1 MQQISSSGLSTWPD
15 QTTAPREFA
24 EVLFSYGKNH
34 EQKQWL
40 LGGGGSA
47 RSQFRGRINEVV
59 QFESYNASCGV
70 RVDSGPLALSGAVVP
85 TAAKHRGTNASSF
98 SEATFSRDRIKK
110 RSLKRALRRSARDG
124 GAWYKG
130 RWISS
135 QRPAPQSSASP
146 TKVPGVD
153 RLSIFTWNC
162 GGLSG
167 LLFQEIRTLLG
178 QHPEV
183 KILVLQETH
192 HDYQSE
198 WTDGGWTF
206 IHSPAKVPKQG
217 GIMVGIRSDFSLQST
232 IRWQE
237 LIPGRLVHV
246 RCYAQEQHLD
256 VVGIYQHTLPFGGS
270 SLEAALKKRK
280 TLWNRLDGFL
290 KSLPVRSSVFLAGDF
305 NSGVNPSSPLAG
317 PGVLPHSQQKLVVEE
332 RQWLTE
338 MLRSHQ
344 LCALNT
350 WGTRRATYQHPT
362 GQSQI
367 DFILVRC
374 ALADGESRRCGPWR
388 VPLAGWRTAGH
399 LPLLASVR
407 VQWRPWLLKKPT
419 RGGGAAAVYPDE
431 SVPLGRLRADVL
443 RCSEPAAAPPAR
455 PGVEGLDGRIVQFW
469 NARRQLQRHQQ
480 VKAASFRQIFARLRL
495 VLQLQK
501 RHRELRARARANKR
515 KQLLSILSIAESAA
529 QQGDSR
535 SLFRCVRWLAPRSA
549 TRSIRLRDAAGY
561 CLMHPRD
568 ECKMLADYA
577 KKLFQAQRPED
588 RIELRL
594 LPLPPALFHE
604 GAWRKALLQ
613 LKPGKVAPVNEP
625 GVQAWRDL
633 VDEVA
638 PRLQSIAEDSL
649 CAARPTI
656 PAKWTE
662 MQLAWLPKV
671 GKTPSTP
678 ENLRSIGLLPADT
691 KALMLILRD
700 AAADS
705 ILASIRSIPQY
716 AYRPGSSTGDAILRA
731 SSHCGQVRALLR
743 EHQQDHT
750 SKILGTA
757 RVPLVG
763 GLMVSV
769 DLRKAFDSVS
779 HQEIY
784 HSLLEADVDEAIAV
798 APVQM
803 HVQSTCTIQHGGT
816 TRTVPMSRG
825 LRQGCPIAP
834 ILFAAWTGRLMR
846 RLRALATGQAWQRYT
861 MFADDLH
868 GSWLIRDV
876 AGFRAAIAELL
887 SLIRLLQDL
896 GMAVNFQKSLAVLRL
911 RGSSVPRINRSFLVW
926 RDGAQYL
933 RLRSEPQDIFLPLA
947 GMMPY
952 LGVTLSDDNFELQ
965 TFRARAGSAQARF
978 QELRRVLRSQGP
990 LAERHRLR
998 LYKATVW
1005 PTLWYALAMV
1015 GVTVDVL
1022 RGVSS
1027 LLAGH
1032 LRKVLRIYKEGVS
1045 NEQVLCQAD
1054 LRPAEFLLAQ
1064 TRRKQASIQ
1073 EDAHRSVELK
1083 APELARVGALLELL
1097 EVSAEVPGTTTLTAS
1112 LRSEVAF
1119 IPCPV
1124 CGVYYDSQGSL
1135 NMHIQHRHPHIHQ
1148 EAKLA
1153 FSKERHSLFGL
1164 PHCRFCRSRLHDW
1177 RSLARHVATGTCP
1190 RLKEFAAL
1198 GLDEAAMLQRI
1209 TDEEAR
1215 DPPAPPEGVRLPSA
1229 AQGLVDEALRV
1240 TPEQLGTHGACLR
1253 VLAQSCAL
1261 CGQLVKE
1268 AGKMK
1273 THWMRSHKEDW
1284 AQVSGVIVGEAK
1296 SLLSTFRTPCEY
1308 CGSKAKQVAD
1318 HAGKCPALFQLLAV
1332 RHLRRVGHTSSGIQ
1346 LAPSLKQREAP
1357 PQYQSFDLGH
1367 TALGRYFKAPPKSDE
1382 PSAKS
1387 ASVSVP
1393 RRDMPPAR
1401 GCAPAAGSGSGP
1413 PGLQSALST
1422 IPDVPKMPWVQRLVL
1437 RNPQNYCYMN
1447 SAVMAVLHCFGGY
1460 DALPRGFQML
1470 YTLCGKAVATAK
1482 SLVLASQLQIRAA
1495 LRDWVFD
1502 ERQHDVAEFAGVLL
1516 PGLGLGL
1523 GGWEARAP
1531 AEEGVAVYMR
1541 GQMPL
1546 LLPLGTEA
1554 CELQHCLH
1562 EWHHSQGVLHAVVAT
1577 GPSEL
1582 LLVQLS
1588 RHRQGSKVMTPVTLG
1603 ELVRV
1608 PFFGHG
1614 LEVQWRCYLVKAVIE
1629 HHGESVQAGH
1639 YRAVLRVNQRWM
1651 LTDDGVAAI
1660 GVEWDATR
1668 ASCCYLL
1675 WLERA
1680 QVDVGDTSADAA
1692 PPLLGPSRPSL

>member
-1 MQQISSSGLSTWPD
+1 
-15 QTTAPREFA
+15 
-24 EVLFSYGKNH
+24 
-34 EQKQWL
+34 
-40 LGGGGSA
+40 
-47 RSQFRGRINEVV
+47 
-59 QFESYNASCGV
+59 
-70 RVDSGPLALSGAVVP
+70 
-85 TAAKHRGTNASSF
+85 
-98 SEATFSRDRIKK
+98 
-110 RSLKRALRRSARDG
+110 
-124 GAWYKG
+124 
-130 RWISS
+130 
-135 QRPAPQSSASP
+135 
-146 TKVPGVD
+146 
-153 RLSIFTWNC
+153 
-162 GGLSG
+162 
-167 LLFQEIRTLLG
+167 
-178 QHPEV
+178 
-183 KILVLQETH
+183 
-192 HDYQSE
+192 
-198 WTDGGWTF
+198 
-206 IHSPAKVPKQG
+206 
-217 GIMVGIRSDFSLQST
+217 
-232 IRWQE
+232 
-237 LIPGRLVHV
+237 
-246 RCYAQEQHLD
+246 
-256 VVGIYQHTLPFGGS
+256 
-270 SLEAALKKRK
+270 
-280 TLWNRLDGFL
+280 
-290 KSLPVRSSVFLAGDF
+290 
-305 NSGVNPSSPLAG
+305 
-317 PGVLPHSQQKLVVEE
+317 
-332 RQWLTE
+332 
-338 MLRSHQ
+338 
-344 LCALNT
+344 
-350 WGTRRATYQHPT
+350 
-362 GQSQI
+362 
-367 DFILVRC
+367 
-374 ALADGESRRCGPWR
+374 
-388 VPLAGWRTAGH
+388 
-399 LPLLASVR
+399 
-407 VQWRPWLLKKPT
+407 
-419 RGGGAAAVYPDE
+419 
-431 SVPLGRLRADVL
+431 
-443 RCSEPAAAPPAR
+443 
-455 PGVEGLDGRIVQFW
+455 
-469 NARRQLQRHQQ
+469 
-480 VKAASFRQIFARLRL
+480 
-495 VLQLQK
+495 
-501 RHRELRARARANKR
+501 
-515 KQLLSILSIAESAA
+515 
-529 QQGDSR
+529 
-535 SLFRCVRWLAPRSA
+535 
-549 TRSIRLRDAAGY
+549 
-561 CLMHPRD
+561 
-568 ECKMLADYA
+568 
-577 KKLFQAQRPED
+577 
-588 RIELRL
+588 
-594 LPLPPALFHE
+594 
-604 GAWRKALLQ
+604 
-613 LKPGKVAPVNEP
+613 
-625 GVQAWRDL
+625 
-633 VDEVA
+633 
-638 PRLQSIAEDSL
+638 
-649 CAARPTI
+649 
-656 PAKWTE
+656 
-662 MQLAWLPKV
+662 
-671 GKTPSTP
+671 
-678 ENLRSIGLLPADT
+678 
-691 KALMLILRD
+691 
-700 AAADS
+700 
-705 ILASIRSIPQY
+705 
-716 AYRPGSSTGDAILRA
+716 
-731 SSHCGQVRALLR
+731 
-743 EHQQDHT
+743 
-750 SKILGTA
+750 
-757 RVPLVG
+757 
-763 GLMVSV
+763 
-769 DLRKAFDSVS
+769 
-779 HQEIY
+779 EIY

-803 HVQSTCTIQHGGT
+803 HVQSTC
-816 TRTVPMSRG
+816 
-825 LRQGCPIAP
+825 
-834 ILFAAWTGRLMR
+834 
-846 RLRALATGQAWQRYT
+846 QAWQRYT

-1660 GVEWDATR
+1660 GVEWDALSLMSHTTEPMAVETHQESQEEWEFYKSLAQRTGSEQKGGSGGRGGQGKGRNGNGSQKRPPQGQQSRWHNAGDGEDGSYSSWSQWKGGEMDYAKAIRELQYAMELVQRLLLRHEDAALLARIESSFVMHMRLNVPASVVPMLFAAAGAWRKIKQEEPQKLDRPMRCSLLLCLFEELKTR
-1668 ASCCYLL
+1668 MEKTVSDADQLSKLVELGWVSVGPPVTWNFLRWDGAQKRQIVDTTRPPQSQAEVLMSLTSVQRLIPKQFVVGRFHPTRPMALEMKGDNLVFLLQTGQHGEAASEVRDHIRRLCYCSVWHLLACQLKEDRFASFAPVSSGPLGSALRGAIGGSKTVWPSFVDGHCGRSPTAMPVSYSTQRCLSKSGSPVLMQSFGSQSPEQLVSDGVIVSVTPTDGAITGDAATAGAEGEDVVMCCSSDSADQSPPEACCEECPSTEEDCEDCSLRACCPELFPPSYVRHGVYFAGMRELTATEDGMRYDFLAQQLYLIRGVSIAGL
-1675 WLERA
+1675 DVPSNHPVESLAFSAVAHGQISWHQLERMVQQLPCDRNLRWPQEQSHQLA
-1680 QVDVGDTSADAA
+1680 PRRFTCGAWNHGPHTGLTTTTRVFPWCTRVLAGVVSTWDSQLLFSTCTLSLNVSSSWNTVRAD
-1692 PPLLGPSRPSL
+1692 RD